1 MGHREDAVIVNTI
14 VRQALVS
21 AEEVMGANGLNAVLR
36 LSGLG
41 RFVNNLPPDD
51 IDPGIKAAEY
61 AQLNQAIDEFYGRG
75 GKGMLR
81 RIGKASFQYAIN
93 EQAALLGVAGTA
105 LKLLPQKQRIKF
117 ILNSMAGALKK
128 SNPQVEAWVDEEGEK
143 LAYVE
148 SSCAICHS
156 RKSDKPISYLYLGSL
171 GEAVHWATGKE
182 YQIVET
188 HCMAKGDE
196 YCRFEVGEALENG

>member
-21 AEEVMGANGLNAVLR
+21 AEEVMGTHGLNAVLR
-36 LSGLG
+36 TSGLA
-41 RFVNNLPPDD
+41 RFVNNFPPDNLEPS
-51 IDPGIKAAEY
+51 IHAAEY
-61 AQLNQAIDEFYGRG
+61 AQFNQAIEEFYGRG

-93 EQAALLGVAGTA
+93 EQTALLGVAGTA
-105 LKLLPQKQRIKF
+105 LKILPQKQRIKF
-117 ILNSMAGALKK
+117 ILNSMVNALKK
-128 SNPQVEAWVDEEGEK
+128 SNPQVEAWVDEEHGK

-156 RKSDKPISYLYLGSL
+156 RNSDKPICYLYLGSL
-171 GEAVHWATGKE
+171 GEAVKWATGRE
-182 YQIVET
+182 YNIIET

-196 YCRFEVGEALENG
+196 FCRFEVGDER